1 MSTTAATTA
10 SSNSGA
16 IDVPSLVSQLM
27 TVANQ
32 PVVAL
37 QNKVSSDQA
46 EISAWGTISGLV
58 SGFQTS
64 LQNLNDSLISNTATP
79 SDPSVF
85 SASAISTAVP
95 GNYSVSV
102 SQLAQ
107 AQTLVAAGQT
117 STSAAIG
124 NVGDTLTINVGTTTP
139 NNTFSA
145 STTSGSTTV
154 TVASTANLAVG
165 APISGAGIPA
175 GATIASITDANNFVI
190 SAAATA
196 TGSGVTLQG
205 GAAATFTS
213 NSSTSVTLDSSHLS
227 LQGISDA
234 INAANMG
241 VSATI
246 VNDGSSTPYRLVLT
260 SNNTGASNSLQ
271 ITSGSAALSALLAYN
286 PTTGGTENMTQT
298 VAAQNANL
306 TVSGIAITSASNTV
320 ANAIQGVTLTLKNTT
335 TTPATLTV
343 AHDTAAISTA
353 ASGFVS
359 AYNALSSQL
368 TSDFAY
374 GNANTGVAAGA
385 LAGDG
390 TVSAMQQQLQGIF
403 DTAATPPSGGTL
415 QYLAQIGIG
424 FQADGTLALNST
436 TLNSAMT
443 SNFSDFSNLISS
455 TAGFGTTGLGT
466 WCTNTFGPG
475 GLIGNATQNLNT
487 TITSLNSNISTIQ
500 SQNAQL
506 QATYTSQYSNLDMLL
521 SSLNNTSAY
530 LTAQLNS
537 QSK

>member
-1 MSTTAATTA
+1 MSTTVAA

-16 IDVPSLVSQLM
+16 IDVPTLVSQLM

-37 QNKVSSDQA
+37 QNKISSDQA
-46 EISAWGTISGLV
+46 QISAWGTISGLV
-58 SGFQTS
+58 SSFQTS
-64 LQNLNDSLISNTATP
+64 VQSLNDSVISNSATP
-79 SDPSVF
+79 SDPSIF

-95 GNYSVSV
+95 GNYSLSV
-102 SQLAQ
+102 AQLAQ
-107 AQTLVAAGQT
+107 AQTLVAAGQI

-154 TVASTANLAVG
+154 TVASIANLAVG

-175 GATIASITDANNFVI
+175 GATIASIDTTSGTSFTI
-190 SAAATA
+190 SAPATA

-205 GAAATFTS
+205 GAAATFTK
-213 NSSTSVTLDSSHLS
+213 NSSTSITINSGNNS

-260 SNNTGASNSLQ
+260 STNTGSSNSLQ
-271 ITSGSAALSALLAYN
+271 ITTTGSAALNTLLAYD
-286 PTTGGTENMTQT
+286 PATTENMTQT

-306 TVSGIAITSASNTV
+306 TVNGIPITSASNTV
-320 ANAIQGVTLTLKNTT
+320 ANAIQGVTLTLNNKT

-343 AHDTAAISTA
+343 AYNTAAISTA
-353 ASGFVS
+353 VSGFVS

-374 GNANTGVAAGA
+374 GNANAGVPAGV

-390 TVSAMQQQLQGIF
+390 TISAMQQQLQNIF
-403 DTAATPPSGGTL
+403 DTAATPVSGGTL
-415 QYLAQIGIG
+415 KYLAQIGIG
-424 FQADGTLALNST
+424 FQADGTLAVNST
-436 TLNSAMT
+436 TLNSAIT

-455 TAGFGTTGLGT
+455 TAGFGTTGLGA
-466 WCTNTFGPG
+466 WCANTFGPG
-475 GLIGNATQNLNT
+475 GLIGTATQSLNT
-487 TITSLNSNISTIQ
+487 TITGLYSNISTMQ

-506 QATYTSQYSNLDMLL
+506 QATYITEYSNLNMLL
-521 SSLNNTSAY
+521 SSLNNTSSY
-530 LTAQLNS
+530 LTSQLS
-537 QSK
+537 ALSK